1 MFTVALFGK
10 AKTWK
15 QFKCPSNDGTKCSVS
30 MWWLIYFSN
39 EEKQNTDT
47 CYNMYE
53 PQKHYTKCKKSD
65 IKAHILHGSTNM
77 VVQKQPKP

>member
-1 MFTVALFGK
+1 
-10 AKTWK
+10 
-15 QFKCPSNDGTKCSVS
+15 

-65 IKAHILHGSTNM
+65 TKDHILHGSTNM